1 MEPCKVNSVLEL
13 VGNTPLV
20 RINRMNPVP
29 GVEVLVK
36 LEFMNPGGSVKD
48 RIALRM
54 IEQAEA
60 AGDLTPGKIVLEAS
74 SGNTAIG
81 LAMVCAV
88 KGYQLLV
95 TMSESASEERKR
107 ILRAYGAQIL
117 LTPGYRGTDGAIEEA
132 YRLAREEPHKYVLV
146 DQFNNEANWQAHYY
160 GTGKEIWEATGG
172 KVDVVVITIG
182 TSGTLM
188 GITRALRE
196 LNPAVRVVGVE
207 PYKGHKIQGL
217 KNMKESYAPGIF
229 KPEELKA
236 IVNVDDDSAYEAARR
251 LAREEGIF
259 VGMSAGAAVK
269 VALDEAR
276 TLGKGVVVAL
286 LPDGGERYL
295 STSLFVCETVPEPL
309 RFHNTLPGRI
319 EQLEPVSPGKVSIYS
334 CGPSLDG
341 PPDLG
346 LCRRLVFSDVLRR
359 YLEYRGYQVKHAMN
373 LGDIDDRTV
382 RECLKSGKNLREFT
396 AHWEKVFFETLDT
409 LRVKRSHHYPK
420 ASEHVADMVEQTRG
434 LLEKGLAYEKL
445 RSVYFRINRLPD
457 YGRLYGIEPKHM
469 RSDASTTYD
478 YYEKDHPGDFALF
491 KRPSLAELKAGIFW
505 PTPWGNARPGW
516 HVECACM
523 AVGCLGQPFDIHTAS
538 ADLTFPHGDN
548 EIAIACGLKDK
559 PLARIW
565 MHCEVVMADGKKV
578 SRAAGNDLTLEQLLE
593 QGFDGPTVRYWLLAA
608 HYRTV
613 LNYSA
618 AELKRAAN
626 CVARLNE
633 FVARLGNFTSGR
645 QNPELDQ
652 ALFATRASWQNALDN
667 DLNVPKALGRLFAF
681 IRHVNRLL
689 SGGELDGGQ
698 VRQVL
703 DFMRQANSVL
713 DVIDF
718 QRQEPD
724 AQVSS
729 LVEARDNARKM
740 KDFQKADAIRE
751 ELQSMGIQLT
761 DGPSGTSWKKNG
773 S

>member
-1 MEPCKVNSVLEL
+1 MVPCKVNSVLEL

-36 LEFMNPGGSVKD
+36 LESMNPGGSVKD

-54 IEQAEA
+54 IEQVEA
-60 AGDLTPGKIVLEAS
+60 AGELTPGKIVLEAS

-107 ILRAYGAQIL
+107 ILKAYGAQIL

-132 YRLAREEPHKYVLV
+132 YRLAREEPAKYVLV
-146 DQFNNEANWQAHYY
+146 DQYNNAANWQAHYD

-172 KVDVVVITIG
+172 KVDVVVLTMG
-182 TSGTLM
+182 TTGTLM
-188 GITRALRE
+188 GITRKLRE
-196 LNPAVRVVGVE
+196 LNPAVRVIGVE
-207 PYKGHKIQGL
+207 PFKGHKIQGL

-229 KPEELKA
+229 KPEELQA
-236 IVNVDDDSAYEAARR
+236 IVNVDDDSAYETARR

-269 VALDEAR
+269 VALDEAQA
-276 TLGKGVVVAL
+276 LGRGTVVAL

-309 RFHNTLPGRI
+309 RFYNTLPGKVER
-319 EQLEPVSPGKVSIYS
+319 LEPVSPGKVKIYS

-346 LCRRLVFSDVLRR
+346 LCRRVVFADVLRR

-382 RECLKSGKNLREFT
+382 RECLKTGGNLREFT
-396 AHWEKVFFETLDT
+396 ARWEKVFFECLDT
-409 LRVKRSHHYPK
+409 LRVKRAHHYPR
-420 ASEHVADMVEQTRG
+420 ASEHVSDMVQQTRS

-445 RSVYFRINRLPD
+445 RSVYFRINSFPD
-457 YGRLYGIEPKHM
+457 YGKLSGIEPQQM
-469 RSDASTTYD
+469 RSEASTTYD

-491 KRPSLAELKAGIFW
+491 KRPTLAELKAGIFW

-523 AVGCLGQPFDIHTAS
+523 AVRYLGQPFDIHTAS
-538 ADLTFPHGDN
+538 TDLTFPHGDN
-548 EIAIACGLKDK
+548 EIAIACGLQDK
-559 PLARIW
+559 PLARLW
-565 MHCEVVMADGKKV
+565 MHSEVVMADGKKV
-578 SRAAGNDLTLEQLLE
+578 SRAAGNDLTLERLLE
-593 QGFDGPTVRYWLLAA
+593 QGFDGPTVRYWLLAT

-613 LNYSA
+613 LHYSVR
-618 AELKRAAN
+618 ELQRAAN
-626 CVARLNE
+626 CVSRLNE
-633 FVARLGNFTSGR
+633 FVARLGHFTPGR
-645 QNPELDQ
+645 RSPNLDQ
-652 ALFATRASWQNALDN
+652 ALYATRASWQDAMDN
-667 DLNVPKALGRLFAF
+667 DLNVPKALGKLFAF
-681 IRHVNRLL
+681 IRQVNRLL
-689 SGGELDGGQ
+689 NNGEPDGDQ

-703 DFMRQANSVL
+703 DFMRQANDVL

-718 QRQEPD
+718 QGGEPD
-724 AQVSS
+724 PQVAR
-729 LVEARDNARKM
+729 LVEARDNARRA
-740 KDFQKADAIRE
+740 KDFRKADALRE
-751 ELQSMGIQLT
+751 ELQAMGIRLT
-761 DGPSGTSWKKNG
+761 DGRSG
-773 S
+773 

>member
-1 MEPCKVNSVLEL
+1 
-13 VGNTPLV
+13 
-20 RINRMNPVP
+20 
-29 GVEVLVK
+29 
-36 LEFMNPGGSVKD
+36 
-48 RIALRM
+48 
-54 IEQAEA
+54 
-60 AGDLTPGKIVLEAS
+60 
-74 SGNTAIG
+74 
-81 LAMVCAV
+81 
-88 KGYQLLV
+88 
-95 TMSESASEERKR
+95 
-107 ILRAYGAQIL
+107 
-117 LTPGYRGTDGAIEEA
+117 
-132 YRLAREEPHKYVLV
+132 
-146 DQFNNEANWQAHYY
+146 
-160 GTGKEIWEATGG
+160 
-172 KVDVVVITIG
+172 
-182 TSGTLM
+182 
-188 GITRALRE
+188 
-196 LNPAVRVVGVE
+196 
-207 PYKGHKIQGL
+207 
-217 KNMKESYAPGIF
+217 
-229 KPEELKA
+229 
-236 IVNVDDDSAYEAARR
+236 
-251 LAREEGIF
+251 
-259 VGMSAGAAVK
+259 
-269 VALDEAR
+269 
-276 TLGKGVVVAL
+276 
-286 LPDGGERYL
+286 
-295 STSLFVCETVPEPL
+295 
-309 RFHNTLPGRI
+309 
-319 EQLEPVSPGKVSIYS
+319 
-334 CGPSLDG
+334 
-341 PPDLG
+341 
-346 LCRRLVFSDVLRR
+346 
-359 YLEYRGYQVKHAMN
+359 
-373 LGDIDDRTV
+373 
-382 RECLKSGKNLREFT
+382 
-396 AHWEKVFFETLDT
+396 
-409 LRVKRSHHYPK
+409 
-420 ASEHVADMVEQTRG
+420 
-434 LLEKGLAYEKL
+434 
-445 RSVYFRINRLPD
+445 
-457 YGRLYGIEPKHM
+457 M